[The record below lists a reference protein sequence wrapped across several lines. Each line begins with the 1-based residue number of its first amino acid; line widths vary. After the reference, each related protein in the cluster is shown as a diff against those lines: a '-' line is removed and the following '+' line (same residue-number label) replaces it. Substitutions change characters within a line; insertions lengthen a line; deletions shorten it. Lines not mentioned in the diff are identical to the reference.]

1 MKILICS
8 VHFGPG
14 HTAHL
19 DAYKHLLDECGFE
32 NALYLAPA
40 YLKLFSDENIKKHI
54 IISLED
60 ALRFNPDVV
69 WLYNI
74 GFEDRKFIRA
84 FKRRSKLIY
93 VLHEPYMGIH
103 EILKEGKNIPYMVV
117 AALLNAWICSQ
128 SYRVVLSSAYA
139 VANCKK
145 YMLGTYQKSL
155 TFPLI
160 FPDKYI
166 STLNRQYF
174 SMIGGYSDPHASDEF
189 LNFVKASYQKNTI
202 KFQIATRT
210 DISEKL
216 KDTILQE
223 MVQDGRL
230 LVHHGRPL
238 TEDEMN
244 QAYRRSFCTWNAYH
258 RSTQSGVLANS
269 FMQGTPVMAT
279 HLGSFDEYVQDG
291 KNGVFIDDYSYDS
304 IFNAFQRV
312 KGNIDEMVE
321 NARNT
326 FLTHFYYRNQEEK
339 FKEIVGNLVR

>member
-32 NALYLAPA
+32 SALYLAPA
-40 YLKLFSDENIKKHI
+40 YLKLFSDEKIKKHI
-54 IISLED
+54 ITSLED
-60 ALRFNPDVV
+60 ALKFKPDVV

-84 FKRRSKLIY
+84 FKQRSKLVY

-128 SYRVVLSSAYA
+128 SYRVVLSSEYA

-145 YMLGTYQKSL
+145 YMPGTYRKSL

-166 STLNRQYF
+166 ATSERQYF

-189 LNFVKASYQKNTI
+189 LDFVKESYQKNTI

-210 DISEKL
+210 DIGEKL
-216 KDTILQE
+216 KNPVLQK
-223 MVQDGRL
+223 MMHDGRL
-230 LVHHGRPL
+230 LVHQGRPL

-244 QAYRRSFCTWNAYH
+244 QAYRRSICTWNAYH

-279 HLGSFDEYVQDG
+279 HLGSFEEYV
-291 KNGVFIDDYSYDS
+291 KNGKTGVFVDDYKYKT
-304 IFNAFQRV
+304 IFNAYQQIEQ
-312 KGNIDEMVE
+312 NVE
-321 NARNT
+321 TMSRCCRDT
-326 FLTHFYYRNQEEK
+326 FLERFYYRSQIK
-339 FKEIVGNLVR
+339 RFKEIIENL